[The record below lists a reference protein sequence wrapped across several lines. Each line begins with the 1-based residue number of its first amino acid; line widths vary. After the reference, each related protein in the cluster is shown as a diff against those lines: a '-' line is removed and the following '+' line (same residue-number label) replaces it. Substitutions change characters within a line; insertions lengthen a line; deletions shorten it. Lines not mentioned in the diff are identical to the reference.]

1 SRAEANSRAVE
12 RASSCSWLSSN
23 DIKGGSSG
31 GRPGS
36 GLSLTLEA
44 SRFRITMVQPMEHS
58 NDITVKRGDFPRSAA
73 RRNPGR
79 IEFRPIRT
87 TRAFEEIADQIR
99 REISKRRL
107 KAGDRLPPERA
118 LAEQFGVSRNTLR
131 EALRSLENAGLLRL
145 QKGATG
151 GAFVRESTGE
161 AIITGLR
168 DMFHLGAIQPEHLTE
183 ARVLIESIVVRV
195 ACERAT
201 SDDIAALNGNIETA
215 EKASREKAPFY
226 EQAAIH
232 LDFHRVLARAT
243 RNPVMSIVMEALI
256 DVMQHFIREIGPIRN
271 PWVLPSR
278 RRFMKHFEA
287 RNADAAAS
295 EMEQHLERLNR
306 YYLSLSK

>member
-1 SRAEANSRAVE
+1 
-12 RASSCSWLSSN
+12 
-23 DIKGGSSG
+23 
-31 GRPGS
+31 
-36 GLSLTLEA
+36 
-44 SRFRITMVQPMEHS
+44 MVQPMEHRRET
-58 NDITVKRGDFPRSAA
+58 TVKRRAFPRAVAKAGESS
-73 RRNPGR
+73 RTLKPV
-79 IEFRPIRT
+79 EFRPIKT

-99 REISKRRL
+99 KELSKRRL
-107 KAGDRLPPERA
+107 RAGDRLPPERA

-145 QKGATG
+145 QKGASG

-168 DMFHLGAIQPEHLTE
+168 DMYHLGAIQPEHLTE
-183 ARVLIESIVVRV
+183 ARVLIESIVVRA

-201 SDDIAALNGNIETA
+201 REDIAALNDNIEAA
-215 EKASREKAPFY
+215 EKAAREKIQFY

-243 RNPVMSIVMEALI
+243 KNPVMVIVMEALL
-256 DVMQHFIREIGPIRN
+256 DVMQHFIQEIGQVRN

-287 RNADAAAS
+287 RDSDAAAT

-306 YYLSLSK
+306 YYLSLLKEKDRAEAANE